1 MFSPRTITKHSI
13 TAVMLL
19 LAAVTGLI
27 VPCLCAPAAVSVAA
41 HPDAHSCCKKE
52 AGIQAADTSCCS
64 DHGLPTGSVTWTAP
78 DSVILATPGTPV
90 SLTPTS
96 LEVGRPHS
104 APPQRPVSASPPL
117 RI

>member
-1 MFSPRTITKHSI
+1 MLNSRTITKRTM

-27 VPCLCAPAAVSVAA
+27 LPCLCAPPEVAS
-41 HPDAHSCCKKE
+41 HQTDDHSCCKKE
-52 AGIQAADTSCCS
+52 AGIEAAEASCCS
-64 DHGLPTGSVTWTAP
+64 DHGLPTSSVTWTAP
-78 DSVILATPGTPV
+78 DAVILATPEAPLYLAV
-90 SLTPTS
+90 TS
-96 LEVGRPHS
+96 LEVGLPLS